1 MAFPSTP
8 TLGDRYYTHTQ
19 TWEWSGSAWVQVYG
33 VDDSSILRTNPDEP
47 TGQIIG
53 LSAAALAGY
62 PIIADTP
69 AENDLLRFNSGAWRT
84 VQQTEIVEGGGYS

>member
-33 VDDSSILRTNPDEP
+33 VDDSSILRINPDEP
-47 TGQIIG
+47 AGQIIG
-53 LSAAALAGY
+53 SNAAALAGY

-69 AENDLLRFNSGAWRT
+69 AENDLLRFNNSAWRNTPQT
-84 VQQTEIVEGGGYS
+84 VITDGGHF